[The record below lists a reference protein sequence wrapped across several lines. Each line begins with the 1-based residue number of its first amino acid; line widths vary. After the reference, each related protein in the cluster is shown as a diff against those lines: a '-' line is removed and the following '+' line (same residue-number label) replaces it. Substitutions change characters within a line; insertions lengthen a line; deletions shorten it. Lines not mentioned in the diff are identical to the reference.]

1 MLARDLLPEF
11 ELACEFLAH
20 QYKLTGSGELFVAV
34 SESLLE
40 TVAKAKTIFASRRDS
55 IWSPIASLARCGSAT
70 KRTRPVFHRVGS
82 GSLCTMH

>member
-1 MLARDLLPEF
+1 MVWTAMLARYLLPEF

-40 TVAKAKTIFASRRDS
+40 TVAKAKTIFAFSLHYSRR
-55 IWSPIASLARCGSAT
+55 R
-70 KRTRPVFHRVGS
+70 KQ
-82 GSLCTMH
+82 